1 MKPKL
6 KFDRFKSLL
15 PYFLLAVAIIAAYKI
30 IMDLNIFIDFLK
42 QTWTIVTPFFYGF
55 LLAYVLSIPC
65 GGIER
70 ILARAKNGFVSKRKK
85 ALSIS
90 ITYVLFLLL
99 LVLTVRLII
108 PSVYKSILLFIANFQ
123 TYYNRAQQFI
133 NYINDLDIL
142 FIDISV
148 DKIKAMAGSLSME
161 NLSSSINA
169 LFSVSSAIFK
179 SFLAFISSIYI
190 LYEKERFKAFL
201 SRLIRAF
208 SSDQVFNIIMKYST
222 GLNENFKKYIYT
234 QTIDGCIIGIIV
246 TIELHLIGSQY
257 ALMLGIML
265 GIVNYIPYFGSIIG
279 TIVAIIVVALTQGL
293 PSAVLTAAIL
303 LITQQI
309 DANII
314 QPKLMG
320 GSFSLSPLLIIVS
333 ITIGGAF
340 FGVLGMIA
348 AIPIIA
354 VLKNLLEDIIEY
366 YEKEKLKESEQ
377 R

>member
-190 LYEKERFKAFL
+190 YMKKKG
-201 SRLIRAF
+201 SRLFFPDLFGHFRQIRF
-208 SSDQVFNIIMKYST
+208 
-222 GLNENFKKYIYT
+222 
-234 QTIDGCIIGIIV
+234 
-246 TIELHLIGSQY
+246 
-257 ALMLGIML
+257 
-265 GIVNYIPYFGSIIG
+265 
-279 TIVAIIVVALTQGL
+279 LT
-293 PSAVLTAAIL
+293 
-303 LITQQI
+303 
-309 DANII
+309 
-314 QPKLMG
+314 
-320 GSFSLSPLLIIVS
+320 SL
-333 ITIGGAF
+333 
-340 FGVLGMIA
+340 
-348 AIPIIA
+348 
-354 VLKNLLEDIIEY
+354 
-366 YEKEKLKESEQ
+366 
-377 R
+377 